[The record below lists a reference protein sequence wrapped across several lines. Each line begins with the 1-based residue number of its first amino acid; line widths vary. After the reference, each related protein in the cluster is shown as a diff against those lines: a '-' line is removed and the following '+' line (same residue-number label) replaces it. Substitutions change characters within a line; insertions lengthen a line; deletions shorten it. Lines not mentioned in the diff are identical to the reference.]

1 MPPRR
6 LRGVYGGPLGKSAGG
21 AVQLPKALLDKAGEV
36 LLESIRQEIRADVT
50 KARAMARGRGKPVP
64 LPDSPRFIESFKYR
78 IKGKSTVEFYSDWPT
93 AEAHTKTPDER
104 GLEGRGSDGRPI
116 PPRQGFPMTWLV
128 QPAVKKVPIVTTDG
142 LVLIRTAPMTTGDAW
157 IHPGFI
163 KYTFLERGIRKGKVQ
178 FIERYAQEIV
188 DLSIQQGLLF

>member
-21 AVQLPKALLDKAGEV
+21 TVQLPKALLDKAGEV

-142 LVLIRTAPMTTGDAW
+142 LVLIRTAPMTTQDAW